1 MGSVLLPVPRTS
13 LASLLPHCDTTC
25 DRVTDT
31 MTGRVSLAEAPYA
44 EAHENIERVFRTD
57 D

>member
-1 MGSVLLPVPRTS
+1 LPVCYHTTR
-13 LASLLPHCDTTC
+13 DTC

-31 MTGRVSLAEAPYA
+31 MVGRVSLAEASYA
-44 EAHENIERVFRTD
+44 EASENIERVFRTD